1 MGACDP
7 IFNTLFPI
15 PKNNYDNS
23 NALTGVDWALQQ
35 KIYLD
40 ADNSPLQYGKKTY
53 FSGETYSGSLEIKLD
68 YQSSQL
74 LPGLIREVDIVN
86 KSLGKI
92 YISGGQN
99 YPELNG
105 IYNHVLDMSCKP
117 YSTFWKHSQKNVI
130 LGKILI
136 EENGDDKWEK
146 CILKAWTGQSNTSQ
160 LEAGNGAI
168 FTNHYWQGST
178 GAGANGLIFDR
189 FSLPDRLNFTDNVKI
204 FPRINKFNLNINSN
218 RLLEV
223 TSGNSPKTTLSK
235 DTFYNFILGVENISA
250 FQVQFAAIGVGIF
263 GADISVFHDA
273 GKIGQL
279 HRFLKVG
286 GIYYQDIDSIYGQR
300 YKKLGAKS
308 ISNGAP
314 IWNLVGKPSIEFR
327 EAFEIMWY
335 GNPAEIKFLPKQCA
349 NPFLDD
355 TKHPKYQ
362 AKLFNY
368 SNNFVKFDPN
378 KIYGKKCPNGES
390 SCSMSLNWASSS
402 SLSRTP
408 DTDQN
413 LNNPSVPNTENPSV
427 FEPVAPRGGFRLPTE
442 TDILDDPMNNG
453 VFPSNP
459 QPEEGCPSSHPF
471 PLCEPTN
478 VEGQSSCSCVVGPVG
493 RRGNCIRREPSEGNL
508 LNPSRLVFRINKTHS
523 TINPI
528 KKILNHNSLI

>member
-1 MGACDP
+1 MASCDP
-7 IFNTLFPI
+7 IFNTLVPI
-15 PKNNYDNS
+15 PKKNYDNS
-23 NALTGVDWALQQ
+23 NLLTGVDWALQQ

-74 LPGLIREVDIVN
+74 LPGLIKEVDIVN
-86 KSLGKI
+86 KSVGKI
-92 YISGGQN
+92 HISGVQN
-99 YPELNG
+99 YPELSG
-105 IYNHVLDMSCKP
+105 IYDHVLDMNCKP
-117 YSTFWKHSQKNVI
+117 YSTFWKHSRKNVI

-168 FTNHYWQGST
+168 FTNHYWQGRT
-178 GAGANGLIFDR
+178 GANADGLIFDR
-189 FSLPDRLNFTDNVKI
+189 FSLPDKLNFTDNVKI
-204 FPRINKFNLNINSN
+204 SPQINKFNLKINSN

-223 TSGNSPKTTLSK
+223 TSGNSPTTTLSR

-250 FQVQFAAIGVGIF
+250 FQVQFSAIGIGNF
-263 GADISVFHDA
+263 GADISIFHDP

-335 GNPAEIKFLPKQCA
+335 GHPAETKFLPKQCA
-349 NPFLDD
+349 NLSLDD

-368 SNNFVKFDPN
+368 SNNFVKFDLN
-378 KIYGKKCPNGES
+378 KLFGKKCPNGES

-402 SLSRTP
+402 SLSRTQ
-408 DTDQN
+408 DTDPN
-413 LNNPSVPNTENPSV
+413 LNNPSIPNTQNPSV
-427 FEPVAPRGGFRLPTE
+427 YEPVAPRGGFRLPTE
-442 TDILDDPMNNG
+442 TDILDDPINEG

-459 QPEEGCPSSHPF
+459 APEGGCPAELPF
-471 PLCEPTN
+471 PLCAPTN
-478 VEGQSSCSCVVGPVG
+478 VEGSSSCTCTEPRMARRRMCG
-493 RRGNCIRREPSEGNL
+493 RRVPSEGNQ
-508 LNPSRLVFRINKTHS
+508 LNPGRLVFRVSKSKNVIN
-523 TINPI
+523 
-528 KKILNHNSLI
+528 KILNRNSLI

>member
-168 FTNHYWQGST
+168 FTNHYWQ
-178 GAGANGLIFDR
+178 
-189 FSLPDRLNFTDNVKI
+189 
-204 FPRINKFNLNINSN
+204 
-218 RLLEV
+218 
-223 TSGNSPKTTLSK
+223 
-235 DTFYNFILGVENISA
+235 
-250 FQVQFAAIGVGIF
+250 
-263 GADISVFHDA
+263 
-273 GKIGQL
+273 
-279 HRFLKVG
+279 
-286 GIYYQDIDSIYGQR
+286 
-300 YKKLGAKS
+300 
-308 ISNGAP
+308 
-314 IWNLVGKPSIEFR
+314 
-327 EAFEIMWY
+327 
-335 GNPAEIKFLPKQCA
+335 
-349 NPFLDD
+349 
-355 TKHPKYQ
+355 
-362 AKLFNY
+362 
-368 SNNFVKFDPN
+368 
-378 KIYGKKCPNGES
+378 
-390 SCSMSLNWASSS
+390 
-402 SLSRTP
+402 
-408 DTDQN
+408 
-413 LNNPSVPNTENPSV
+413 
-427 FEPVAPRGGFRLPTE
+427 
-442 TDILDDPMNNG
+442 
-453 VFPSNP
+453 
-459 QPEEGCPSSHPF
+459 
-471 PLCEPTN
+471 
-478 VEGQSSCSCVVGPVG
+478 
-493 RRGNCIRREPSEGNL
+493 
-508 LNPSRLVFRINKTHS
+508 
-523 TINPI
+523 
-528 KKILNHNSLI
+528 